1 MKHMLYKLLV
11 GLLAV
16 GLTAGA
22 ASAENR
28 AGALTI
34 SPMYGGYLFEG
45 DQNFEDD
52 NTPTFGLGLGYN
64 LTKSFSLEAAVNY
77 IDDFEG
83 RNNQGQA
90 TEVEGLLYRLEGLYH
105 FMPEN
110 ALVPYIAVGAGNIA
124 LNPEVGRLDDTF
136 GANYGVGVKYY
147 VSEHVAFRVDARH
160 FIAFDQ
166 GLDEGN
172 HTNNNLLYTAGM
184 HFQIGGES
192 AAPAPRDSDG
202 DGVTDDLDKC
212 PDTPK
217 GVVVDADGCPVDSD
231 GDGVPDYLDKCPD
244 TPKGVAVD
252 ANGCP
257 AVGDADGDGVADDL
271 DKCPDTPK
279 GVVVDADGCPV
290 DSDGDGVPDYLDKC
304 PDTPRGAAVDANGCP
319 LDSDGDGVYDYLDK
333 CPGTPRGVV
342 VDEKGCPVSFT
353 MQIEFD
359 FDKADIRPMY
369 HNQLKE
375 AADFINKYPANQI
388 LVAGHTDSKGSDAYN
403 KKLSQR
409 RADNVR
415 KYLVNKFGISA
426 NKLVARGYGES
437 QPIASNDT
445 DAGRQQNRRVEVICC
460 TVIPAE

>member
-11 GLLAV
+11 GLLAI

-77 IDDFEG
+77 IDDFDG
-83 RNNQGQA
+83 RNNQGQV

-147 VSEHVAFRVDARH
+147 VSEHVAFRIDARH

-359 FDKADIRPMY
+359 FDKADVRPMY

-388 LVAGHTDSKGSDAYN
+388 LVAGHTDSKGTDAYN

>member
-1 MKHMLYKLLV
+1 MRHTLYKLLV
-11 GLLAV
+11 GLLAI
-16 GLTAGA
+16 GLTAGSA
-22 ASAENR
+22 LAENR
-28 AGALTI
+28 AGAFTI

-45 DQNFEDD
+45 DQNFKDD

-64 LTKSFSLEAAVNY
+64 LTKSFSLEAVVNY

-83 RNNQGQA
+83 RNNKGVE

-105 FMPEN
+105 FMPDN

-124 LNPEVGRLDDTF
+124 LNPEVGRTDDTF
-136 GANYGVGVKYY
+136 GANYGVGVKYF
-147 VSEHVAFRVDARH
+147 VSDSVAFRVDARH

-172 HTNNNLLYTAGM
+172 HTDNNLLYTAGL
-184 HFQIGGES
+184 HFQIGGQG

-202 DGVTDDLDKC
+202 DGVT
-212 PDTPK
+212 
-217 GVVVDADGCPVDSD
+217 
-231 GDGVPDYLDKCPD
+231 
-244 TPKGVAVD
+244 
-252 ANGCP
+252 
-257 AVGDADGDGVADDL
+257 DDL

-388 LVAGHTDSKGSDAYN
+388 LVAGHTDSKGTDAYN

-437 QPIASNDT
+437 QPIASNET

>member
-77 IDDFEG
+77 IDDFDG

-166 GLDEGN
+166 GVDEGN

-244 TPKGVAVD
+244 TPR
-252 ANGCP
+252 C
-257 AVGDADGDGVADDL
+257 
-271 DKCPDTPK
+271 
-279 GVVVDADGCPV
+279 
-290 DSDGDGVPDYLDKC
+290 
-304 PDTPRGAAVDANGCP
+304 AAVDANGCP

-388 LVAGHTDSKGSDAYN
+388 LVAGHTDSKGTDAYN

-437 QPIASNDT
+437 QPIASNET

>member
-1 MKHMLYKLLV
+1 MRHMLYKLLV

-16 GLTAGA
+16 GLTAGSA
-22 ASAENR
+22 MAENR

-45 DQNFEDD
+45 DQNFGDD
-52 NTPTFGLGLGYN
+52 TTPTFGLGLGYN
-64 LTKSFSLEAAVNY
+64 LTKSFSLEAVVNY
-77 IDDFEG
+77 IDDFNG
-83 RNNQGQA
+83 RNNQGVE

-105 FMPEN
+105 FMPDN

-124 LNPEVGRLDDTF
+124 LNPEVGRTDDTF
-136 GANYGVGVKYY
+136 GANYGVGVKYF

-184 HFQIGGES
+184 HFQVGGQS
-192 AAPAPRDSDG
+192 VAPAPRDSDG
-202 DGVTDDLDKC
+202 DGVPDDRDKC
-212 PDTPK
+212 PDTPR

-231 GDGVPDYLDKCPD
+231 GDGVPDYLDKCP
-244 TPKGVAVD
+244 
-252 ANGCP
+252 N
-257 AVGDADGDGVADDL
+257 
-271 DKCPDTPK
+271 
-279 GVVVDADGCPV
+279 
-290 DSDGDGVPDYLDKC
+290 
-304 PDTPRGAAVDANGCP
+304 TPRGVAVDANGCP
-319 LDSDGDGVYDYLDK
+319 LDSDGDGVPDYLDK

-359 FDKADIRPMY
+359 FDKADVRPMY

-388 LVAGHTDSKGSDAYN
+388 LVAGHTDSKGTDAYN
-403 KKLSQR
+403 QKLSQR
-409 RADNVR
+409 RAENVR

-460 TVIPAE
+460 TVIPAQ

>member
-11 GLLAV
+11 GLLAI

-28 AGALTI
+28 AGAFTI

-77 IDDFEG
+77 IDDFDG
-83 RNNQGQA
+83 RNNQGQV

-147 VSEHVAFRVDARH
+147 VSEHVAFRIDARH

-202 DGVTDDLDKC
+202 DGVT
-212 PDTPK
+212 
-217 GVVVDADGCPVDSD
+217 
-231 GDGVPDYLDKCPD
+231 
-244 TPKGVAVD
+244 
-252 ANGCP
+252 
-257 AVGDADGDGVADDL
+257 DDL

>member
-11 GLLAV
+11 GLLAI

-77 IDDFEG
+77 IDDFDG
-83 RNNQGQA
+83 RNNQGQV

-147 VSEHVAFRVDARH
+147 VSEHVAFRIDARH

-202 DGVTDDLDKC
+202 DGVT
-212 PDTPK
+212 
-217 GVVVDADGCPVDSD
+217 
-231 GDGVPDYLDKCPD
+231 
-244 TPKGVAVD
+244 
-252 ANGCP
+252 
-257 AVGDADGDGVADDL
+257 DDL

-426 NKLVARGYGES
+426 NKLVARGYGET
-437 QPIASNDT
+437 QPIASNET

>member
-1 MKHMLYKLLV
+1 MKHTLYKLLV
-11 GLLAV
+11 GLLAI

-77 IDDFEG
+77 IDDFDG
-83 RNNQGQA
+83 RNNKGVA

-105 FMPEN
+105 FMPDN
-110 ALVPYIAVGAGNIA
+110 ALVPYIAVGAGNLA
-124 LNPEVGRLDDTF
+124 LNPEVGVTDDTF
-136 GANYGVGVKYY
+136 GANYGVGVKYF

-184 HFQIGGES
+184 HFQVGGQS

-244 TPKGVAVD
+244 TPRGV
-252 ANGCP
+252 
-257 AVGDADGDGVADDL
+257 
-271 DKCPDTPK
+271 
-279 GVVVDADGCPV
+279 
-290 DSDGDGVPDYLDKC
+290 
-304 PDTPRGAAVDANGCP
+304 AVDANGCP

-353 MQIEFD
+353 LQIEFD
-359 FDKADIRPMY
+359 FDKADVRPMY
-369 HNQLKE
+369 HGKLQE

-388 LVAGHTDSKGSDAYN
+388 LVAGHTDSKGTDAYN
-403 KKLSQR
+403 QKLSQR
-409 RADNVR
+409 RAENVR
-415 KYLVNKFGISA
+415 KYLVNKFGINA

-460 TVIPAE
+460 TVIPAQ

>member
-22 ASAENR
+22 ALAENR
-28 AGALTI
+28 AGAFTI

-45 DQNFEDD
+45 DQNFKDD

-64 LTKSFSLEAAVNY
+64 LTKSFSLEAVVNY

-83 RNNQGQA
+83 RNNKGVE

-105 FMPEN
+105 FMPDN

-136 GANYGVGVKYY
+136 GANYGVGVKYF

-172 HTNNNLLYTAGM
+172 HTDNNLLYTAGM

-212 PDTPK
+212 PDTPR

-257 AVGDADGDGVADDL
+257 PVADSDGDGVPDDR

-290 DSDGDGVPDYLDKC
+290 DSDGDGVP
-304 PDTPRGAAVDANGCP
+304 
-319 LDSDGDGVYDYLDK
+319 DYLDK

-359 FDKADIRPMY
+359 FDKADVRPMY

-388 LVAGHTDSKGSDAYN
+388 LVAGHTDSKGTDAYN
-403 KKLSQR
+403 KALSQR
-409 RADNVR
+409 RAENVR

>member
-77 IDDFEG
+77 IDDFDG
-83 RNNQGQA
+83 RNNQGQV

-147 VSEHVAFRVDARH
+147 VSEHVAFRIDARH

-202 DGVTDDLDKC
+202 DGVT
-212 PDTPK
+212 
-217 GVVVDADGCPVDSD
+217 
-231 GDGVPDYLDKCPD
+231 
-244 TPKGVAVD
+244 
-252 ANGCP
+252 
-257 AVGDADGDGVADDL
+257 DDL

>member
-166 GLDEGN
+166 GVDEGN

-231 GDGVPDYLDKCPD
+231 GDGVPDY
-244 TPKGVAVD
+244 
-252 ANGCP
+252 
-257 AVGDADGDGVADDL
+257 L

-388 LVAGHTDSKGSDAYN
+388 LVAGHTDSKGTDAYN

-437 QPIASNDT
+437 QPIASNET

>member
-1 MKHMLYKLLV
+1 MKHTLFKMLI

-16 GLTAGA
+16 GLTANTA
-22 ASAENR
+22 MAENR
-28 AGALTI
+28 AGAFTI

-52 NTPTFGLGLGYN
+52 NNENFGLALGYN

-77 IDDFEG
+77 IDDFDG

-90 TEVEGLLYRLEGLYH
+90 TELEGLLYRLEGLYH
-105 FMPEN
+105 FMPDN
-110 ALVPYIAVGAGNIA
+110 ALVPYIAVGAGNLS
-124 LNPEVGRLDDTF
+124 LNPEEGRYDDTF

-147 VSEHVAFRVDARH
+147 VSDTVAFRVDARH

-166 GLDEGN
+166 GVDEGN
-172 HTNNNLLYTAGM
+172 HTNNNLLYTAGL

-244 TPKGVAVD
+244 TPEGVVVD

-257 AVGDADGDGVADDL
+257 VVGDADGDGVADDL

-290 DSDGDGVPDYLDKC
+290 DSDGDGV
-304 PDTPRGAAVDANGCP
+304 
-319 LDSDGDGVYDYLDK
+319 YDYLDK

-342 VDEKGCPVSFT
+342 VDEKGCPLSFT

-369 HNQLKE
+369 HNKFKE
-375 AADFINKYPANQI
+375 AANFINKYPANQI
-388 LVAGHTDSKGSDAYN
+388 LVAGHTDSKGTDAYN
-403 KKLSQR
+403 KELSQR

-415 KYLVNKFGISA
+415 TYLVNKFGISA
-426 NKLVARGYGES
+426 DKLVARGYGES
-437 QPIASNDT
+437 QPIASNNT

-460 TVIPAE
+460 TVIPAN

>member
-1 MKHMLYKLLV
+1 MKHTLFKMLI

-16 GLTAGA
+16 GLTANTA
-22 ASAENR
+22 LAENR
-28 AGALTI
+28 AGAFTI

-52 NTPTFGLGLGYN
+52 NNENFGLALGYN

-77 IDDFEG
+77 IDDFDG

-90 TEVEGLLYRLEGLYH
+90 TELEGLLYRLEGLYH
-105 FMPEN
+105 FMPDN
-110 ALVPYIAVGAGNIA
+110 ALVPYIAVGAGNLS
-124 LNPEVGRLDDTF
+124 LNPEEGRYDDTF

-147 VSEHVAFRVDARH
+147 VSDTVAFRVDARH

-166 GLDEGN
+166 GVDEGN
-172 HTNNNLLYTAGM
+172 HTNNNLLYTAGL

-244 TPKGVAVD
+244 TPEGVVVD

-257 AVGDADGDGVADDL
+257 VVGDADGDGVADDL

-290 DSDGDGVPDYLDKC
+290 DSDGDGV
-304 PDTPRGAAVDANGCP
+304 
-319 LDSDGDGVYDYLDK
+319 YDYLDK

-342 VDEKGCPVSFT
+342 VDEKGCPLSFT

-369 HNQLKE
+369 HNKLKE
-375 AADFINKYPANQI
+375 AANFINKYPANQI
-388 LVAGHTDSKGSDAYN
+388 LVAGHTDSKGTDAYN
-403 KKLSQR
+403 KELSQR

-415 KYLVNKFGISA
+415 TYLVNKFGISA
-426 NKLVARGYGES
+426 DKLVARGYGES
-437 QPIASNDT
+437 QPIASNNT

-460 TVIPAE
+460 TVIPAN

>member
-166 GLDEGN
+166 GVDEGN

-202 DGVTDDLDKC
+202 DGVT
-212 PDTPK
+212 
-217 GVVVDADGCPVDSD
+217 
-231 GDGVPDYLDKCPD
+231 
-244 TPKGVAVD
+244 
-252 ANGCP
+252 
-257 AVGDADGDGVADDL
+257 DDL